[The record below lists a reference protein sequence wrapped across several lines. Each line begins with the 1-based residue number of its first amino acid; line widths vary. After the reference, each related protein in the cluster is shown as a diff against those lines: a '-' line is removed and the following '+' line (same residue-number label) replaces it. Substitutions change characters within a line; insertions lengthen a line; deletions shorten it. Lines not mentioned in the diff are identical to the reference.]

1 MLAFQ
6 DDQKDSSSLFY
17 VDTLINV
24 MFAFDIMLIFFTA
37 YIDDD
42 ALELVDDYKVIA
54 ILVNFLNRKSRSVTF
69 EAGFLSMSS
78 QSYPSI

>member
-6 DDQKDSSSLFY
+6 DDNKDDSSLFY

-42 ALELVDDYKVIA
+42 TLELVDDYKV
-54 ILVNFLNRKSRSVTF
+54 NRHLFDFFK
-69 EAGFLSMSS
+69 
-78 QSYPSI
+78 